1 VRIASRFARRNPP
14 AVAAAVLAF
23 ASAAVTAFWLLG
35 GTLGLDTVG
44 GEIEEQARERSA
56 AALTV
61 LAVTL
66 VAKLAAGALALALAA
81 SPKRSLTTLGLVGG
95 VGLALYGGV
104 LVIAGALALAGVGDS
119 SGRDEYALRW
129 HVFFWDLWFFVW
141 GVALA
146 LAAVR
151 ARRQGVRFRH
161 ESDPRRAARIQA
173 PGAHD
178 EGRAQGEAQ
187 GPWTRASGEA
197 ARDRATRW
205 R

>member
-1 VRIASRFARRNPP
+1 V
-14 AVAAAVLAF
+14 
-23 ASAAVTAFWLLG
+23 LG

-56 AALTV
+56 AALAV

-66 VAKLAAGALALALAA
+66 VAKLAAGGLAPALA
-81 SPKRSLTTLGLVGG
+81 SSRTEGERSLITLGFVGG
-95 VGLALYGGV
+95 AGLALYGGV

-129 HVFFWDLWFFVW
+129 HVFFWDPWFLVW

-151 ARRQGVRFRH
+151 ARRLVRAGA
-161 ESDPRRAARIQA
+161 DPKV
-173 PGAHD
+173 
-178 EGRAQGEAQ
+178 
-187 GPWTRASGEA
+187 T
-197 ARDRATRW
+197 
-205 R
+205 

>member
-1 VRIASRFARRNPP
+1 VSIALRFARRNPP
-14 AVAAAVLAF
+14 AVAAAVLAL
-23 ASAAVTAFWLLG
+23 ASAAVTAFWLFG

-44 GEIEEQARERSA
+44 GEIEKQARERSA
-56 AALTV
+56 ATLSV

-66 VAKLAAGALALALAA
+66 VAKLAAGGLALALAD
-81 SPKRSLTTLGLVGG
+81 SRTSDKRSLSTLGLVIGAA
-95 VGLALYGGV
+95 LALYGGV

-151 ARRQGVRFRH
+151 ARRLGGTGI
-161 ESDPRRAARIQA
+161 DA
-173 PGAHD
+173 
-178 EGRAQGEAQ
+178 EA
-187 GPWTRASGEA
+187 GG
-197 ARDRATRW
+197 
-205 R
+205 